1 MRISLALILH
11 VLDEIDNNFNY
22 HAQASKKSSE
32 EVYGIKRGQGGV
44 GIFWNKRLKGVSII
58 ETLKHDRICGIRM
71 ECTDGVV
78 FVFLSVYLPASGS
91 RESHSITIDELS
103 SYVEG
108 VDDNIIPI
116 VGGDFNGDIGDQGG
130 PRGIGRA
137 TKAGQNVLSFM
148 KDHNLIAVNLMSK
161 STGSRRTYEGHNGS
175 STIDY
180 VMIPEYL
187 RDNVISCHTGN
198 NYALNTSD
206 HLSVEVNLALTLLP
220 RCIELETQ
228 QQKLRWDKLHNNQ
241 MLGNYQRAVDNEL
254 WVIENRIRDAIEVT
268 PDVIDNAFDSMVIA
282 IHTAALI
289 VPRSKFIKH
298 LKPFWCNELTILK
311 RDKMTWFKRWKE
323 EGRSLDDNNFTR
335 IRMKATKK
343 AFCKRVKQLSKS
355 YYNQMVAEAASKA
368 DLNLN
373 DFWKFVRNIKGKKKS
388 SFNAIKNRHN
398 KVVYELDEVLEEWRV
413 HFDNLSKP
421 KNEPRFNQTN
431 FRKVSQKIN
440 EWVSE
445 RDTSEFLELP
455 FSDEEVKGAIGKL
468 NCGKTPGHDQIT
480 SEHIKYAGIGLIRLI
495 CLLLNLCV
503 QIEYI
508 PRNFRKGV
516 QVPLYKGKNT
526 CPLSTDNY
534 RGITL
539 LSTFNKLFEA
549 ILWERI
555 QPWWFDSQATSV
567 LQGAARKGFSCVHT
581 ALTLQETISK
591 QREGGQKVFVAYY
604 DVSKAFD
611 SVWTDGLF
619 YQLYKIGIKGNLWR
633 ILYKS
638 YENFQCCVRIGSK
651 VSTTYTMDCG
661 IHQGGYLSL
670 IKYTAYVDSLIS
682 KLAESNLCCDIY
694 RVKTSPVGYADDLA
708 ACTIS
713 KRRMDLVMDKVYQ
726 HGNDWRYAFNASKSA
741 VLVFGE
747 NKKDRRIGAENR
759 MFSLGGKRVKERLY
773 YDHVGV
779 KTCVDGDTHVRTAE
793 KVIKARKALNFS
805 TNLGIRKGGLN
816 LETCNLIY
824 WTFVVPTLLFGCE
837 SWVIKDKDVDLIRGF
852 QRFAARR
859 IQRLHY
865 NSLNVTS
872 FACLG
877 WMDLITFIKAR
888 KIVFVRTILNMNE
901 NMPIRRVFIERL
913 REYQVGCDNP
923 YDSPVIQLLQY
934 CSEFGLMGIV
944 DQMAHGHVLS
954 KVGWKN
960 MVWKKAWSLEDREW
974 TEVKLGNEKMDLI
987 RRVTMKPIYSV
998 WWALADRA
1006 QPYMRRCEIMV
1017 KLLCHASKL
1026 KADDCRFNRASFS
1039 NRCCTLCVHPSL
1051 ENTIHMVMQ
1060 CPSQDE
1066 LREEMYNSIAE
1077 LGRNLERVC
1086 TYDILMGKTIDG
1098 WSDDDM
1104 IPIRKITCTYITKM
1118 YYKVLNS
1125 RIV

>member
-1 MRISLALILH
+1 MA
-11 VLDEIDNNFNY
+11 
-22 HAQASKKSSE
+22 
-32 EVYGIKRGQGGV
+32 
-44 GIFWNKRLKGVSII
+44 
-58 ETLKHDRICGIRM
+58 
-71 ECTDGVV
+71 
-78 FVFLSVYLPASGS
+78 
-91 RESHSITIDELS
+91 

-108 VDDNIIPI
+108 LDDNIIPI
-116 VGGDFNGDIGDQGG
+116 VGGYFNGDIGDQGG

-137 TKAGQNVLSFM
+137 TKAGLNVLSFM

-180 VMIPEYL
+180 VLIPEYL
-187 RDNVISCHTGN
+187 KGNVVSCHTGN
-198 NYALNTSD
+198 NNALNTSD

-220 RCIELETQ
+220 RCVEIETHQ
-228 QQKLRWDKLHNNQ
+228 QRLRWDKLYYNQ
-241 MLGNYQRAVDNEL
+241 MLDNYQRAVDNEL
-254 WVIENRIRDAIEVT
+254 GIIENRIRAAIEVT
-268 PDVIDNAFDSMVIA
+268 PDIIDNSFDSMVNA
-282 IHTAALI
+282 IHSAALI
-289 VPRSKFIKH
+289 VPRSKFVKH
-298 LKPFWCNELTILK
+298 LKPYWCNELTRLK
-311 RDKMTWFKRWKE
+311 KENMTWFKRWKE
-323 EGRSLDDNNFTR
+323 EGRSLDENNITR
-335 IRMKATKK
+335 MRMKATKK

-368 DLNLN
+368 ELNLN
-373 DFWKFVRNIKGKKKS
+373 DFWKFVRNIKGKKKN
-388 SFNAIKNRHN
+388 SFNAIKNRN
-398 KVVYELDEVLEEWRV
+398 DKVVYELDEVLEEWRA
-413 HFDNLSKP
+413 HFNNLSKP

-431 FRKVSQKIN
+431 FRKVSQKVN

-445 RDTSEFLELP
+445 RDTSEFIEVP
-455 FSDEEVKGAIGKL
+455 FNEEEVEGAIGKL

-480 SEHIKYAGIGLIRLI
+480 SEHIKYAGRGLIRLI

-503 QIEYI
+503 QTEYI
-508 PRNFRKGV
+508 PLNFRKGV
-516 QVPLYKGKNT
+516 
-526 CPLSTDNY
+526 
-534 RGITL
+534 
-539 LSTFNKLFEA
+539 EA

-555 QPWWFDSQATSV
+555 QPWWFESHATSV
-567 LQGAARKGFSCVHT
+567 LQGAARKDFSCVHT

-619 YQLYKIGIKGNLWR
+619 YQLYKIGNLWR

-638 YENFQCCVRIGSK
+638 YENFQCCVRTGSK
-651 VSTTYTMDCG
+651 VSTTYSMDCG

-682 KLAESNLCCDIY
+682 KLAESNLFCDIY

-713 KRRMDLVMDKVYQ
+713 KRRMDLVMDKVLQ
-726 HGNDWRYAFNASKSA
+726 HGNDCRYSFNASKSA

-747 NKKDRRIGAENR
+747 TKKDRKIGAENR

-773 YDHVGV
+773 YDHVGA
-779 KTCVDGDTHVRTAE
+779 KTCVDGDTHVRTSE
-793 KVIKARKALNFS
+793 KVIKARKALNMS

-816 LETCNLIY
+816 LKTCNLIY

-837 SWVIKDKDVDLIRGF
+837 TWVIKGKDIDLIRGF

-877 WMDLITFIKAR
+877 WMDVITFIKAR
-888 KIVFVRTILNMNE
+888 KVVFVRTILNMDE

-923 YDSPVIQLLQY
+923 YDSPVIQILQY
-934 CSEFGLMGIV
+934 CSEFGMLGIV
-944 DQMAHGHVLS
+944 DQMAHGHFLS
-954 KVGWKN
+954 KGGWKN

-974 TEVKLGNEKMDLI
+974 TEDKLGNEKMDLI
-987 RRVTMKPIYSV
+987 QRVTLKPIYSV
-998 WWALADRA
+998 WWALADKA
-1006 QPYMRRCEIMV
+1006 QSYMRRCEIMIE
-1017 KLLCHASKL
+1017 LLCHASKL
-1026 KADDCRFNRASFS
+1026 KADDSRFNRASFS

-1051 ENTIHMVMQ
+1051 ENTIHMVKQ

-1066 LREEMYNSIAE
+1066 IREEMYNSIAE

-1086 TYDILMGKTIDG
+1086 TFDILMGKTIEG

-1104 IPIRKITCTYITKM
+1104 IPIREITCTYITKM

-1125 RIV
+1125 RVV